1 MRTKTAKD
9 LTCECWLCGRN
20 GCGDPLDAHHIFG
33 GANRKLSDRYGL
45 VVPLCHKR
53 CHESGPDA
61 VHRNAETAQ
70 RLHEWGQEKA
80 MREQG
85 WSMYRCCKNPDGTP
99 YGWGKVLDY
108 IGIEWESA
116 IGADFPEQ
124 MELEGM

>member
-85 WSMYRCCKNPDGTP
+85 WSIEDFRRVFGRNYLP
-99 YGWGKVLDY
+99 LD
-108 IGIEWESA
+108 WE
-116 IGADFPEQ
+116 PEAAPEEAGFQ
-124 MELEGM
+124 VDPE

>member
-1 MRTKTAKD
+1 MKTAKD

-85 WSMYRCCKNPDGTP
+85 WS
-99 YGWGKVLDY
+99 
-108 IGIEWESA
+108 IEDFRRVFGRNYLPLSWE
-116 IGADFPEQ
+116 PEAAPEEAGFQ
-124 MELEGM
+124 VDPE